1 MVLPEHE
8 NRIGF
13 IIQLST
19 KGEQTE
25 MQMKE
30 KKFEDLRNKW

>member
-8 NRIGF
+8 NRIGI

-19 KGEQTE
+19 KGEQNE
-25 MQMKE
+25 MMKE